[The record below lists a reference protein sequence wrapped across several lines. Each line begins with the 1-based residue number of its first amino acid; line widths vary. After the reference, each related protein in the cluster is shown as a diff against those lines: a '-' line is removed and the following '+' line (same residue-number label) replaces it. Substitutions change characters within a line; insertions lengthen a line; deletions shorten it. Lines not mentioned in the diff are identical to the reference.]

1 AVVDP
6 FWVDVYIDPD
16 PVPTGANQI
25 WPLLAEEGLAWGIG
39 GEALPL
45 QPGASLTLTVGD
57 DYFVPDASHFS
68 GAIAVGAALYGQ
80 VDSAHS
86 ESDYGAVLEAH
97 EADGG
102 AYNNVAGPV
111 LTPGTLIM
119 SWSQAV
125 SPSASGLLPP
135 R

>member
-1 AVVDP
+1 
-6 FWVDVYIDPD
+6 
-16 PVPTGANQI
+16 I
-25 WPLLAEEGLAWGIG
+25 WQMLSEEGLAWGICDD
-39 GEALPL
+39 ALPL

-57 DYFVPDASHFS
+57 DYFMPDASNFS
-68 GAIAVGAALYGQ
+68 GAMAAGTVLYAQ

-86 ESDYGAVLEAH
+86 DTDYGAVLEAH
-97 EADGG
+97 EVDHS

-111 LTPGTLIM
+111 LTPGALIM
-119 SWSQAV
+119 SWPQAV